1 MQNDVPFPIYL
12 IGFSVGKLCSQK
24 ADLTGKVT
32 AILQSKERKGNFPVL
47 LFCPHFTTA
56 AIRTTSHLRN
66 EIVASTLATGEIVA
80 LSPRVVAELS
90 FTEKQQHSVWVSR
103 SKLPV

>member
-1 MQNDVPFPIYL
+1 ME
-12 IGFSVGKLCSQK
+12 KLCFQE
-24 ADLTGKVT
+24 AELTGRVA
-32 AILQSKERKGNFPVL
+32 AILHMSKECKGNVPVL
-47 LFCPHFTTA
+47 LFFPHFMTA
-56 AIRTTSHLRN
+56 AIRTVTQEMKSFYL
-66 EIVASTLATGEIVA
+66 ASTLATGEIVA